1 MKIYIVIVEDV
12 YDFQITDNKPMAFET
27 YESAKR
33 CFDEAVDAFKTVNP
47 IDNDDDS
54 FKEESWNN
62 HYEYY
67 EDGRFIENHFSV
79 TIHEIEL
86 QK

>member
-12 YDFQITDNKPMAFET
+12 YDFQITNNKPMAFET

-33 CFDEAVDAFKTVNP
+33 YFDNTVDAFKTVNP
-47 IDNDDDS
+47 IDDDDR

-67 EDGRFIENHFSV
+67 EDGRFIENHFCV